1 MVRFFVCCVAILIG
15 SGANAAEHIVGVV
28 EVPALHNNLAG
39 GPSGPV
45 PLFAEPSMQSEV
57 AVVVREWRHLEY
69 RDVNAEAVAA
79 VVYDYKVT
87 SGVWFKVRYSD
98 GHKSLYGWLSG
109 ANAGKFSW
117 YFHIVRDTMTFFT
130 AAWDKRLYQHP
141 NVRAPSRQFPQ
152 FGEHTGVRVADS
164 RGMGK
169 DLWFLV
175 VILEKSNCAFNDE
188 GTTII
193 ATGWVPAYADSG
205 AETIWHY
212 ARGC

>member
-1 MVRFFVCCVAILIG
+1 LPATIHGFPIEGACDVLKNGQGLEREGNWTEKMVRFFVCCVAILIG

-87 SGVWFKVRYSD
+87 SGV
-98 GHKSLYGWLSG
+98 GWAQVS
-109 ANAGKFSW
+109 
-117 YFHIVRDTMTFFT
+117 I
-130 AAWDKRLYQHP
+130 
-141 NVRAPSRQFPQ
+141 
-152 FGEHTGVRVADS
+152 RVAQWS
-164 RGMGK
+164 QCG
-169 DLWFLV
+169 
-175 VILEKSNCAFNDE
+175 
-188 GTTII
+188 
-193 ATGWVPAYADSG
+193 
-205 AETIWHY
+205 
-212 ARGC
+212 